1 MTLSE
6 FTNRLQDL
14 CHSGHGADTVKFNGI
29 NPDTGTVLLISPE
42 GAVTEVKL

>member
-1 MTLSE
+1 MTLGE

-14 CHSGHGADTVKFNGI
+14 CHHGHGADVVKFNGI
-29 NPDTGTVLLISPE
+29 NPDTATLTLTSPE

>member
-6 FTNRLQDL
+6 FTNRLRGL

-29 NPDTGTVLLISPE
+29 NPDTGTVLLVSRE